1 MQRCG
6 ETVYIVV
13 LLSKGFD
20 AKKKKKKTLLW
31 VFGLYILCKKKK
43 GKIKKKRRK
52 LLWIPN

>member
-20 AKKKKKKTLLW
+20 AKKKKTLLW